1 MRLVFAT
8 ELPFSSVQDCLD
20 VEIDERSIRVAYSSF
35 ELSDAPSDIT
45 GTRLQFRLDARELWI
60 GDLQVAKPVRLQ
72 GVGREL
78 VHAVEIVASETKMD
92 VVNLFPLRSS
102 GPFWAKLGF
111 LPHGITARVLS
122 KPCGGCSSIPSFE
135 DVRSPDSS

>member
-1 MRLVFAT
+1 MVRLVFAT

-20 VEIDERSIRVAYSSF
+20 VEIDDRSIRVAYSSF

-111 LPHGITARVLS
+111 AE
-122 KPCGGCSSIPSFE
+122 GG
-135 DVRSPDSS
+135 